1 MNRGK
6 IIPRLA
12 RPNLA
17 IFALLLGGVVPSD
30 LLRVQLAARLP
41 QRAAAVRKVTCPVFR
56 RFVDPGL
63 FSDPRLERAL
73 CGAKPRAPRP
83 AAVARPAAYTVDDGV
98 AAATLKQDLEGGVS
112 AAPARGW
119 RRWGAGSFFTAH
131 FLASAAQVF
140 SGSCCAR
147 HRWVQKL
154 SLTCRHPATTTR
166 SLPQTERRK
175 IDHARSGRMVS
186 SRPSA
191 KPLI

>member
-1 MNRGK
+1 M
-6 IIPRLA
+6 
-12 RPNLA
+12 
-17 IFALLLGGVVPSD
+17 
-30 LLRVQLAARLP
+30 
-41 QRAAAVRKVTCPVFR
+41 RKATCPVFR

-131 FLASAAQVF
+131 FLASASQVF
-140 SGSCCAR
+140 FRELLCAPPVGPGGELGLPPSGNHNAQPPANRAAKDRPCAQR
-147 HRWVQKL
+147 TRFFEPPVGKATDLMIRNGQRKL
-154 SLTCRHPATTTR
+154 LTCRSIASTAPET
-166 SLPQTERRK
+166 
-175 IDHARSGRMVS
+175 SG
-186 SRPSA
+186 
-191 KPLI
+191 